1 MSGLVP
7 SELADL
13 WYLKFGH
20 EWQVKQDLP
29 KDWKDITTPLMQNDL
44 MSYAAMNSPDRGGIV
59 EIVKLKEK

>member
-1 MSGLVP
+1 MIGLAP
-7 SELADL
+7 NELADL

-29 KDWKDITTPLMQNDL
+29 DDWKKIASPLMQNDL
-44 MSYAAMNSPDRGGIV
+44 LAYAAMNRPDRGGIV